1 MEPVLAL
8 PHGGSV
14 RYNRGTLL
22 HPYTCKMSEHR
33 QDRHSST
40 SSGHAA
46 ARHRFGQAVLLFPN
60 VQKLKPVK
68 NNFTVY
74 FSDVCLY
81 FSSGS
86 AGDTGLYADKMSEHR
101 PDRHPST
108 SSGHAAARHR
118 FGQAVL
124 LFPNVQ
130 KLKPVKNNFT
140 VYFSDICR

>member
-1 MEPVLAL
+1 MTYSPMANHRRLQGATSERGEVSIEVVAIAFTGLIGMVGYAVQARSAQKASQAQASL
-8 PHGGSV
+8 GRDHGRSV

-74 FSDVCLY
+74 FSD
-81 FSSGS
+81 
-86 AGDTGLYADKMSEHR
+86 
-101 PDRHPST
+101 
-108 SSGHAAARHR
+108 
-118 FGQAVL
+118 
-124 LFPNVQ
+124 
-130 KLKPVKNNFT
+130 
-140 VYFSDICR
+140 ICR